1 VDEVR
6 FDFGDIGPAPARPE
20 LLDATLDLV
29 APILERSS
37 RTARTILGIAGP
49 PAAGKSTLATAL
61 TEAIQA
67 DLGAGGAVTV
77 PMDGFHL
84 SNVELE
90 RLGLTDRKG
99 AVQTFDAQG
108 FVHLIERVA
117 RGDELVYAPAY
128 SRVLHESIGGVIP
141 IFPHTRVV
149 VVEGNYLLLPE
160 EPWIR
165 ARPLFDLTIYV
176 DAPDEIRLG
185 RLWHRQRSRGLD
197 PDQAEDWVQRSDEA
211 NARLIA
217 TTRAFSDAVLTRSD
231 AFPHPS

>member
-1 VDEVR
+1 
-6 FDFGDIGPAPARPE
+6 
-20 LLDATLDLV
+20 
-29 APILERSS
+29 
-37 RTARTILGIAGP
+37 
-49 PAAGKSTLATAL
+49 
-61 TEAIQA
+61 
-67 DLGAGGAVTV
+67 
-77 PMDGFHL
+77 MDGFHL

-99 AVQTFDAQG
+99 AVQTFDAHG

-176 DAPDEIRLG
+176 DAPDEVRLG
-185 RLWHRQRSRGLD
+185 RLRHRQRSRGLD
-197 PDQAEDWVQRSDEA
+197 ADQAEDWVQRSDEA

-217 TTRAFSDAVLTRSD
+217 TTKGYASAVLTRFE
-231 AFPHPS
+231 AEPHAS